1 MTGSFFSAANCR
13 MRRKIRC
20 DCAGEPPGELTISA
34 TARALRVANARS
46 SERAMPEII
55 SPGRSGVLTPMTPDS
70 RTTGTTGMS
79 ARKRAGNERAQKL
92 ERALEDVGHRLGRGG
107 RHAGQLG
114 ILGTQ
119 VKACRLNDCGWHQF
133 LGAHAVD
140 FLQSDLEMPKIALIF
155 NVGMVFAVR

>member
-20 DCAGEPPGELTISA
+20 DCAGDPPGELTISA

-46 SERAMPEII
+46 SERATPDII

-79 ARKRAGNERAQKL
+79 ARKRAGMSLLRSSS
-92 ERALEDVGHRLGRGG
+92 GRLRMSGIGWVA
-107 RHAGQLG
+107 AGAMQ
-114 ILGTQ
+114 
-119 VKACRLNDCGWHQF
+119 A
-133 LGAHAVD
+133 
-140 FLQSDLEMPKIALIF
+140 S
-155 NVGMVFAVR
+155 